1 MNLRLVIKVIFIH
14 QSFVLLMDFFV
25 VVFFR
30 AAMNTIQQLMMILN
44 SATDKP
50 SDTLIAYFNV
60 SDLKKLVKNYQSFK
74 TYAQR
79 SDTFWQLLYYKHF

>member
-1 MNLRLVIKVIFIH
+1 MGIF
-14 QSFVLLMDFFV
+14 F
-25 VVFFR
+25 VFFR

-60 SDLKKLVKNYQSFK
+60 SGLKKHL
-74 TYAQR
+74 
-79 SDTFWQLLYYKHF
+79 

>member
-1 MNLRLVIKVIFIH
+1 MNLSLGTKVVFVH
-14 QSFVLLMDFFV
+14 QSFILLMDIFF
-25 VVFFR
+25 VFFR

-60 SDLKKLVKNYQSFK
+60 SDLKKHL
-74 TYAQR
+74 
-79 SDTFWQLLYYKHF
+79 

>member
-1 MNLRLVIKVIFIH
+1 
-14 QSFVLLMDFFV
+14 
-25 VVFFR
+25 
-30 AAMNTIQQLMMILN
+30 MNTIQQLMMILN

-60 SDLKKLVKNYQSFK
+60 SDLKKLVENYQSFK

-79 SDTFWQLLYYKHF
+79 SGTFWQLPYCKHF